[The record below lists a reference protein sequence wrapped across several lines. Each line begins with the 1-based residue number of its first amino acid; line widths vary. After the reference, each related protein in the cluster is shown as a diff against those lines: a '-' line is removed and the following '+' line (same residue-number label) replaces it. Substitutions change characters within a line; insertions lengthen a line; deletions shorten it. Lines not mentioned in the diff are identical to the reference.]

1 MNPFRIESIAID
13 AELQDKSMSD
23 LANLA
28 KSLQEKCFDAVKD
41 YQEKAVTDLAET
53 KETPSEGT
61 SVDKLESGK
70 NDTEGKQKLGY
81 YRVN

>member
-28 KSLQEKCFDAVKD
+28 KSLQEKCLEAVKD
-41 YQEKAVTDLAET
+41 YQEKATADVGEI

-61 SVDKLESGK
+61 SIDKVESGK
-70 NDTEGKQKLGY
+70 NDTEGKLRLWRY
-81 YRVN
+81 